1 MTFWINFTHSFPHN
15 IPLWILHVHMYT
27 TKQRKN
33 STPRNRIEKKES
45 KTVVS
50 TEVFSV
56 CVINLI
62 FFNVQIFYMSKFNVH
77 WES

>member
-1 MTFWINFTHSFPHN
+1 
-15 IPLWILHVHMYT
+15 MYT

-50 TEVFSV
+50 TEVVSV

>member
-1 MTFWINFTHSFPHN
+1 
-15 IPLWILHVHMYT
+15 MYT
-27 TKQRKN
+27 TKQSKNPTPKN
-33 STPRNRIEKKES
+33 SIEKKES

-56 CVINLI
+56 CVINFI

-77 WES
+77 WKAQSTVTGFIATCTPRQTSKEK